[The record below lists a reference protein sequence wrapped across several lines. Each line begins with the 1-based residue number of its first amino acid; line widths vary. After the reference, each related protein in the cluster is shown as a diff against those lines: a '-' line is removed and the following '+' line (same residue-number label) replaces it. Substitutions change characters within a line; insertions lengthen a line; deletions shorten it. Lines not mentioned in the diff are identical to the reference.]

1 MYNHHNHYWNI
12 NYKKK
17 KKGKKM
23 FNNQINEEFFYQRF
37 YQQHEP
43 ILSMP
48 KIHGTSTVW
57 SCRLYRCN
65 WTLSRDFDPEHK
77 RKLFLSSDRRS
88 ALLSHLQP
96 PANRLLIRAALHV
109 PAASSSSTR
118 ISFWKNDRVDF
129 KFLSLRIF
137 FFFGNRKKI
146 STRV

>member
-1 MYNHHNHYWNI
+1 
-12 NYKKK
+12 
-17 KKGKKM
+17 M

-146 STRV
+146 SNWQFQRNFYFAYPKYF